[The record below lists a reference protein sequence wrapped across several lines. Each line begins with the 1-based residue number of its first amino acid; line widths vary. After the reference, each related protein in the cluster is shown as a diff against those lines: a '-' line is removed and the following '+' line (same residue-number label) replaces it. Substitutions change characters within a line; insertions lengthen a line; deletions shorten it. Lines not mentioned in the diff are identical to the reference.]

1 MGGWGFGPTPPLLQE
16 DAMAYATYAD
26 LEAALDQSI
35 IAQLCGDAG
44 TPMPGPNPMTTH
56 ALDRATAVIRSYV
69 RVGNIYSETELAA
82 LDAAHDPLLVTMAV
96 DLATEFLF
104 QRRGAKLTPAIEQ
117 RIKQTYSMLEG
128 LRDGK
133 MLFGGVASNADA
145 GTPVVKAVGTSVL
158 AWYNQASNSP
168 FFPPRRPTV
177 YP

>member
-1 MGGWGFGPTPPLLQE
+1 
-16 DAMAYATYAD
+16 MAYANYAD
-26 LEAALDQSI
+26 LEAALDQNI

-56 ALDRATAVIRSYV
+56 ALDRATAIIRSYV
-69 RVGNIYSETELAA
+69 RVGNIYTDAELAA
-82 LDAAHDPLLVTMAV
+82 LDAANDPLLVTMAV

-104 QRRGAKLTPAIEQ
+104 QRRGSKLTPAIEQ

-133 MLFGGVASNADA
+133 MLFGSVGANADA
-145 GTPVVKAVGTSVL
+145 GTPVVKAVGSAVTG
-158 AWYNQASNSP
+158 WYNQVSNSQ
-168 FFPPRRPTV
+168 FFPPRRPTA